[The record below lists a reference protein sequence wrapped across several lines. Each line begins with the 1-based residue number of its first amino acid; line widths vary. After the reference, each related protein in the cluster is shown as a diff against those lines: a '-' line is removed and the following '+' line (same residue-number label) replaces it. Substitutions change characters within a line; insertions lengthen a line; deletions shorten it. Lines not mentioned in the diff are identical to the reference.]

1 MDSTGMCSLVQ
12 YMDCTGMYS
21 LGFLILDRKIF
32 CTHLTSPR
40 SFACSEACA

>member
-1 MDSTGMCSLVQ
+1 MDINQGGINCIN
-12 YMDCTGMYS
+12 GMYS